1 MRYDTAARN
10 KAAAKL
16 APVASGGKGQAVTL
30 TGKSRA
36 AYDPATGAAGPASS
50 TDQTGSGLEESY
62 SAREIDGTL
71 ILAGDKRF
79 MLSPLDASG
88 AELTPPAPGDVLEY
102 ETGARWRIMAC
113 EPFSPAG
120 VVIYSTLHLRG
131 L

>member
-16 APVASGGKGQAVTL
+16 APVERGGKGQVVKL
-30 TGKSRA
+30 SGKSRA
-36 AYDPATGAAGPASS
+36 AYDPATGAAGPAST
-50 TDQTGSGLEESY
+50 TDQTGSGIEESY

-79 MLSPLDASG
+79 MLSPLDANG

-102 ETGARWRIMAC
+102 ETGARWRIMRA
-113 EPFSPAG
+113 EPFAPAG
-120 VVIYSTLHLRG
+120 VVVYLTLQLRG
-131 L
+131 Q

>member
-16 APVASGGKGQAVTL
+16 APVASGGKGQAVRL
-30 TGKSRA
+30 TSKARA
-36 AYDPATGAAGPASS
+36 AYNPATGAAGPAST

-71 ILAGDKRF
+71 VLAGDKRF
-79 MLSPLDASG
+79 MLSPLDADG
-88 AELTPPAPGDVLEY
+88 AELIQPAPGDVVEY
-102 ETGARWRIMAC
+102 ETGARWRIMRS
-113 EPFSPAG
+113 EPFAPAG
-120 VVIYSTLHLRG
+120 VVVYSILHLRG